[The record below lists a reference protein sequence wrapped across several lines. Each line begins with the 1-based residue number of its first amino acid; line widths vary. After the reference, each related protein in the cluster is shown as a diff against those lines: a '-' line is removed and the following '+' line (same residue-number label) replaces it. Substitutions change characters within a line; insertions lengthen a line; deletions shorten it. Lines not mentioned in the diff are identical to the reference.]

1 MYQKVDLNY
10 KSDSSLFCRKTPSF
24 GKPARI
30 AKAKGKGI
38 YLIFSNCFFKKSYC
52 SGLFVIG
59 IISVFDPISITR
71 LSCG

>member
-30 AKAKGKGI
+30 AKAKGKR
-38 YLIFSNCFFKKSYC
+38 N
-52 SGLFVIG
+52 LFNIQQL
-59 IISVFDPISITR
+59 F
-71 LSCG
+71 L